1 MEHYDGPAFYRN
13 NGRPATK
20 TRVQTKVPAKT
31 EKAPTKIAT
40 SNQKERLNGTSR
52 AFSPREVP
60 RSLVAERVVKKRPDY
75 DKLVRSLKKAPK
87 IIYSLK
93 GLFY

>member
-52 AFSPREVP
+52 AF
-60 RSLVAERVVKKRPDY
+60 
-75 DKLVRSLKKAPK
+75 
-87 IIYSLK
+87 
-93 GLFY
+93 

>member
-52 AFSPREVP
+52 AFSPRKVP
-60 RSLVAERVVKKRPDY
+60 RSLVEIGRASCRERVYIWV
-75 DKLVRSLKKAPK
+75 V
-87 IIYSLK
+87 
-93 GLFY
+93 GG